1 MKNDGHLDLDKDKPR
16 LVTTK
21 SVVQD
26 KDGNDKVMEHV
37 SKEDEKIWEIEYQEH
52 SDRVKKY
59 SIFVRCSQITLETAF
74 NPDFLTRFPLFNI
87 GVDTSFGLGVFSHH
101 QVR

>member
-26 KDGNDKVMEHV
+26 KDGNDKVVEHV

-52 SDRVKKY
+52 SASSSSESLSANSSR
-59 SIFVRCSQITLETAF
+59 
-74 NPDFLTRFPLFNI
+74 
-87 GVDTSFGLGVFSHH
+87 
-101 QVR
+101 